1 MWKITETAKD
11 RGQKEVKKMGE
22 MMTIIAGV
30 VITLALGLIG
40 MNTVINISDK
50 HEKRKK
56 KNGAERNDK
65 RDNPGNGK

>member
-1 MWKITETAKD
+1 
-11 RGQKEVKKMGE
+11 MGE
-22 MMTIIAGV
+22 MMAIIADV
-30 VITLALGLIG
+30 VITMAIGLIG
-40 MNTVINISDK
+40 LNIVINISDK